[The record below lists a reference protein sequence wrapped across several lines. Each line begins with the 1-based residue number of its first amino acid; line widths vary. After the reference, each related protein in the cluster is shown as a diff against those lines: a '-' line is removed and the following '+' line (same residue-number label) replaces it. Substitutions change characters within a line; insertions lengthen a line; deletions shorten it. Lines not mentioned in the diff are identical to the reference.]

1 LVSKLSQEIGRV
13 IMLPDNQERISRD
26 GATARASTPE
36 QFEKLVRDE
45 IATRRKIFKAAGI
58 KVE

>member
-1 LVSKLSQEIGRV
+1 VTKLSHEIGRV

-26 GATARASTPE
+26 GSTARASTPE
-36 QFEKLVRDE
+36 QFEKLVSDE